1 MEEATKMKNEADMNV
16 SMKNNT
22 KIVILY
28 VISFLLLAISYPLIG
43 YGLFPKHYAMVDG
56 QDDSTMLFFLDS
68 ILPFALGLISA
79 FFSYLIYLWKL
90 PRKKHLLF
98 LIPEILNLGG
108 NAFLIWGGFFI
119 ACNASP
125 IYNGIILAALAIL
138 WTLLSVFVISLHF
151 IGKKEKD
158 TKTEEPIEQK

>member
-1 MEEATKMKNEADMNV
+1 MEEATKMKNEADMDV

-28 VISFLLLAISYPLIG
+28 VISFLLLAIFYSLIG

-56 QDDSTMLFFLDS
+56 QDDSAMLFFLDS

-79 FFSYLIYLWKL
+79 IFSYLIYLWKL

-98 LIPEILNLGG
+98 LIPEILSLSG
-108 NAFLIWGGFFI
+108 NSFLIYEGFSLIGNTQGIVLDIISI
-119 ACNASP
+119 AWAMFV
-125 IYNGIILAALAIL
+125 I
-138 WTLLSVFVISLHF
+138 FVISFHF
-151 IGKKEKD
+151 VGKKEKD
-158 TKTEEPIEQK
+158 TKAEEPIEQK